1 MNNGIVCFDKGPS
14 RRIARLF
21 AGFPDYSPNK
31 DYFWFDWGPIFYR
44 GRLDGSARVL
54 CVASDPGPT
63 ERIASRALVGD
74 SGQRVQGFLK
84 KLGLIRSYLCLNAF
98 VYALHPRH
106 LSHGKRIVKDPLHV
120 KWRNRLFNAL
130 TSSKLQAIVAFGCLA
145 HIVIELWNGKKTVP
159 VFDIYHPSF
168 RDQTKLLPTW
178 RDAIKELRKI
188 VTPDVKS
195 FSKIPNYGDIFS
207 EDDYAPIPREDL
219 PFGVPSWLGD
229 DSWGRASHP
238 RHLNCVRRPKPDDEH
253 TLIWIAPNG

>member
-1 MNNGIVCFDKGPS
+1 MNHFKTGFDKGPT
-14 RRIARLF
+14 RRVARLF
-21 AGFPDYSPNK
+21 AQVPDYMSYR

-44 GRLDGSARVL
+44 GRLDGSARIL

-84 KLGLIRSYLCLNAF
+84 KVGMTRSYLCLNAF

-106 LSHGKRIVKDPLHV
+106 LSHGKEIVKDPEHI
-120 KWRNRLFNAL
+120 KWRNRMFSNL

-145 HIVIELWNGKKTVP
+145 HIAVEMWDRKKTVP
-159 VFDIYHPSF
+159 VFNIYHPSF

-178 RDAIKELRKI
+178 REAIIELRKV
-188 VTPDVKS
+188 VTPDLADFLDVS
-195 FSKIPNYGDIFS
+195 NYGDVFS
-207 EDDYAPIPREDL
+207 EDDYAPIPSDDL
-219 PFGVPSWLGD
+219 PFGVPGWLGD
-229 DSWGRASHP
+229 DSWGRAGHP

-253 TLIWIAPNG
+253 TLIWIAPKG